1 VIFKVAGEC
10 STPSRF
16 DRFNCTSVV
25 AEEYARGTL
34 ESPIPIDD
42 ASRLVTESGGACIV
56 AFLVRH
62 NSIVE
67 N

>member
-1 VIFKVAGEC
+1 
-10 STPSRF
+10 
-16 DRFNCTSVV
+16 V

-42 ASRLVTESGGACIV
+42 ASRLVAESGGACIV

-62 NSIVE
+62 NNIVE

>member
-1 VIFKVAGEC
+1 
-10 STPSRF
+10 
-16 DRFNCTSVV
+16 V